1 MGSEMCIR
9 DRFCKDVEQV
19 YIGKR
24 VAAMQKRKEA
34 AKFAE
39 KKQINTVAP
48 ENLTA
53 VKYRVNRSNIMKV
66 LDSCPELIR
75 KNS

>member
-1 MGSEMCIR
+1 
-9 DRFCKDVEQV
+9 
-19 YIGKR
+19 
-24 VAAMQKRKEA
+24 MQKRKEA

-53 VKYRVNRSNIMKV
+53 VKYRVNRSHIMKI
-66 LDSCPELIR
+66 LDQCPGVVR
-75 KNS
+75 KMK

>member
-1 MGSEMCIR
+1 MGQNPT
-9 DRFCKDVEQV
+9 K
-19 YIGKR
+19 
-24 VAAMQKRKEA
+24 AASNIYCQKRKEA

>member
-1 MGSEMCIR
+1 
-9 DRFCKDVEQV
+9 
-19 YIGKR
+19 
-24 VAAMQKRKEA
+24 MQKKKEA
-34 AKFAE
+34 ANFKS

-66 LDSCPELIR
+66 LDGCPELIR

>member
-1 MGSEMCIR
+1 M
-9 DRFCKDVEQV
+9 K
-19 YIGKR
+19 
-24 VAAMQKRKEA
+24 KEA
-34 AKFAE
+34 ANFKS

-66 LDSCPELIR
+66 LDGCPELIR
-75 KNS
+75 KKS

>member
-1 MGSEMCIR
+1 
-9 DRFCKDVEQV
+9 
-19 YIGKR
+19 
-24 VAAMQKRKEA
+24 MQKRKRGG
-34 AKFAE
+34 KNLQR

>member
-1 MGSEMCIR
+1 
-9 DRFCKDVEQV
+9 
-19 YIGKR
+19 
-24 VAAMQKRKEA
+24 MQKRKEA